1 MLQAKAPRSL
11 LSVCLLAALTATSLP
26 AWSQSAASGFMS
38 NLPALQPDAAG
49 PGSLRWMAPTANLA
63 NYDKVLLEP
72 LTIYIAP
79 DSEEKGLNPDALKSL
94 ADEFHKLVSNQLEP
108 AYPVVNKPGA
118 GVLVLRPALTNV
130 QVKKK
135 SRGLLSFTPIG
146 LVAYAAREAY
156 AKEYSLEQ
164 AALEVEVLDGTSGE
178 RIGVLIDRSPEKTN
192 VNEDKKLDWSRIE
205 ETYTFYAKR
214 LQQRLDAARSGAK

>member
-1 MLQAKAPRSL
+1 MRQTKAPQSFLSL
-11 LSVCLLAALTATSLP
+11 CLLAGITAISLP
-26 AWSQSAASGFMS
+26 AWSQSSASVFIS
-38 NLPALQPDAAG
+38 NMPALQSDAAG
-49 PGSLRWMAPTANLA
+49 PGSQRWMAPTANLA

-72 LTIYIAP
+72 LTLYIAP

-108 AYPVVNKPGA
+108 SYPVVNKPGK

-130 QVKKK
+130 QIKKK

-156 AKEYSLEQ
+156 AKEYSLEK
-164 AALEVEVLDGTSGE
+164 AALEVEVLDGVSGE

-192 VNEDKKLDWSRIE
+192 VSEDKSLDWTRIE
-205 ETYTFYAKR
+205 DTYTFYAKR
-214 LQQRLDAARSGAK
+214 LQQRLDAARGGAK